1 MRSEALLVIRL
12 LLLLLTVVNATK
24 ASSSSSSSR
33 SNRAPVL
40 PASIRLVQQQ
50 KQHYDLLSKD
60 KVAVTVKD
68 PYETTTTTTTA
79 SQQPSTTCPSSS
91 VAIARGGGGKS
102 SALSTTTT
110 TANAF
115 RTRVLSAALM
125 LSGLVAI
132 VHYGGNAGVI
142 QLILCIQVAMY
153 HEVTSVMGL
162 CNDGAVAGG
171 AAWTKWWWFL
181 TYFCTITVKLI
192 FPLNI
197 KSTLTNFIGFGMA
210 VDGIVALVVQ
220 QNRQGAQSFG
230 KALGNLA
237 GYNVAAVSFGE

>member
-1 MRSEALLVIRL
+1 MRSVALHVIR
-12 LLLLLTVVNATK
+12 LLLLLTVVNATT

-79 SQQPSTTCPSSS
+79 SQQPSTTCPSIS
-91 VAIARGGGGKS
+91 VAIARGGGGGKS
-102 SALSTTTT
+102 SALSTTT